1 VFRSK
6 GIYHHDASLS
16 MHRPFRCCFSISLC
30 IRYNSL
36 LFKKL
41 TNTDSNNDAG
51 HLIEKRQSCVQCPV
65 NPPACP
71 VCPAG
76 EECQII
82 SQSCTQCA
90 QSVCIS
96 TASLNQLQGNTV
108 AAPSSGPNTGA
119 IVGGIVGA
127 IVAVS
132 CLAGGLF
139 WYLRKKRR
147 TTQEMDLWMENT
159 KKLEEEKSSPR
170 QTVVTTTTDTSY
182 VHSISSI
189 SNNRHH
195 HTSRLHQRR

>member
-1 VFRSK
+1 MRV
-6 GIYHHDASLS
+6 
-16 MHRPFRCCFSISLC
+16 CLC
-30 IRYNSL
+30 IALFAAAFQSVCASGITSSSL
-36 LFKKL
+36 QKL
-41 TNTDSNNDAG
+41 TNTDSYDDAG

-139 WYLRKKRR
+139 WYLRRKRR
-147 TTQEMDLWMENT
+147 TTQEMDLWLENT

-182 VHSISSI
+182 VHSISSV
-189 SNNRHH
+189 SNNRHR
-195 HTSRLHQRR
+195 HTYRLHQRR